1 MRMSV
6 IFAALLSVASPLQA
20 MTGEELAIQADARI
34 RGFHDQSVSL
44 RMELINPAGERAERM
59 LRVQSLEY
67 PEGEKTLMIFDTP
80 RDLRG
85 SALLSHTHPQGD
97 DEQWLYLPVVKR
109 VKQIGAR
116 NKSGPFMAS
125 EFAFE
130 DIVTPFWQKFTYGNA
145 TQVELN
151 GLACYQFERISKDSY
166 SAYSRQIVWLDRE
179 NLLVR
184 RIDYYDR
191 KNSLLKTYEASDFS
205 LHADKHWR
213 PAQMHMR
220 NHQNGK
226 QTRLTWQDFVFA
238 QGLQDADFSQNALLR
253 AR

>member
-1 MRMSV
+1 
-6 IFAALLSVASPLQA
+6 
-20 MTGEELAIQADARI
+20 
-34 RGFHDQSVSL
+34 
-44 RMELINPAGERAERM
+44 M

-67 PEGEKTLMIFDTP
+67 PEGEKTLMIFDSP

-151 GLACYQFERISKDSY
+151 GLAC
-166 SAYSRQIVWLDRE
+166 
-179 NLLVR
+179 
-184 RIDYYDR
+184 DR
-191 KNSLLKTYEASDFS
+191 KNNLLKTYEASDFS

-226 QTRLTWQDFVFA
+226 QTRLTWLGFVFA
-238 QGLQDADFSQNALLR
+238 QGLRDANFSQNALLR